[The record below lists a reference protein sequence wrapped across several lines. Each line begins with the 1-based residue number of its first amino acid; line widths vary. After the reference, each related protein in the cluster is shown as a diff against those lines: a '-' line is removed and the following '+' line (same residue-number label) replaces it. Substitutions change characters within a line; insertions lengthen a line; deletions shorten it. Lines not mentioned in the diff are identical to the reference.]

1 MQKFIKVGK
10 GWRVCSAIRKRANT
24 TSFVYPAGPISAN
37 PSSEEPR
44 GFHCYSMKPFTA
56 HVMNRHY

>member
-1 MQKFIKVGK
+1 MQKCIKVEK
-10 GWRVCSAIRKRANT
+10 GCRVCSAMRKHANT
-24 TSFVYPAGPISAN
+24 TSSVYPAGPISAN

-44 GFHCYSMKPFTA
+44 GFHCYSMKPFAA